1 MQWRLLVSIDCSI
14 SVNVSLTTQDGQK
27 LVIGLE
33 VG

>member
-14 SVNVSLTTQDGQK
+14 SVNVNLTTQDGQK

>member
-1 MQWRLLVSIDCSI
+1 MFYCII
-14 SVNVSLTTQDGQK
+14 SNKVLTSGVNVSLTTQDGQK